1 MRTVDLGRTAAQ
13 AELLRIKRLISRQ
26 VMRVAWGVVA
36 AVFGI
41 ALLVM
46 VHVLACELLDLVLPP
61 WASALIVLAFDAV
74 LAIVF
79 VVLALR
85 GAPDLIEIEARLV
98 RDEALAELRETML
111 VSAVMGPVGRAAF
124 RKAGRKNIGSVVLAA
139 LTANYMRRKRR

>member
-13 AELLRIKRLISRQ
+13 AELLRIKRLVSRQ
-26 VMRVAWGVVA
+26 VMRVVWGAVA

-41 ALLVM
+41 AVLVM
-46 VHVLACELLDLVLPP
+46 LHVLGYELLCLGLPP
-61 WASALIVLAFDAV
+61 WASALIVLAVDALFAV
-74 LAIVF
+74 VF

-85 GAPDLIEIEARLV
+85 GAPDLIELQARQV

-111 VSAVMGPVGRAAF
+111 VSAVMGPVGRVAF
-124 RKAGRKNIGSVVLAA
+124 RSAGRKNIGGIILAA

>member
-26 VMRVAWGVVA
+26 VMRVVWGIVA

-46 VHVLACELLDLVLPP
+46 VHVLACELLDLAVPS
-61 WASALIVLAFDAV
+61 WASALIVLAFDGV

-85 GAPDLIEIEARLV
+85 GAPDRIEIEARLV

-124 RKAGRKNIGSVVLAA
+124 RKAGRKSIGSVVLAA

>member
-26 VMRVAWGVVA
+26 VMRVVWGVVA

-46 VHVLACELLDLVLPP
+46 VHVLACELLDLAVPS
-61 WASALIVLAFDAV
+61 WASALIVLGFDAV
-74 LAIVF
+74 VAILF

-85 GAPDLIEIEARLV
+85 GAPDLIEIEARQV

-124 RKAGRKNIGSVVLAA
+124 RKAGRKNVGSVILAA